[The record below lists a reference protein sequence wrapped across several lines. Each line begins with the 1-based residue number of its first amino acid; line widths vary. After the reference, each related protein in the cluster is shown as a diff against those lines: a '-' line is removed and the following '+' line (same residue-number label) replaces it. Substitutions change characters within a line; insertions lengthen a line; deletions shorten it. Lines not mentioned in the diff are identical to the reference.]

1 MCEWS
6 PTRLTAWLT
15 SWIQIGITAITA
27 LAIDVRVVANP
38 SHRLVS
44 FLDPERPN
52 IRHSHQIAS
61 GRQPASPHFCM
72 VVRCFCTLFLLVDG
86 RYLKQAVDPLGL
98 CTPYLQTPFSH
109 LPTSHASFQE
119 RLKAVIGCHRLKAVI
134 G

>member
-15 SWIQIGITAITA
+15 SWIQIAITA

-44 FLDPERPN
+44 FLDPERP
-52 IRHSHQIAS
+52 IRQSHQIAS
-61 GRQPASPHFCM
+61 GRQPASPHFCTLIYI
-72 VVRCFCTLFLLVDG
+72 CTLFLLVDG
-86 RYLKQAVDPLGL
+86 RYLKQAVDPLVL
-98 CTPYLQTPFSH
+98 CTPYIQTPFSH
-109 LPTSHASFQE
+109 LPTSHASLQE

-134 G
+134 N